1 MNAKKIIIGLFIA
14 ALTFTSCSD
23 DEGVVFQPTTPT
35 TETPL
40 GAYENGVLIVNQGGW
55 TQGNASVS
63 FVSNDFSVSE
73 NGVFN
78 NVNDTPLGDVGQ
90 SIAFYNDLAYI
101 VVNNSQKIEVV
112 NRYTFASVSTINTGL
127 NNPRYMAFANGKGYV
142 TNWGDS
148 NDANDDFIA
157 IIDLASN
164 TMTSTIAVGEGPEQI
179 LTLNNTLYIT
189 HKGGYG
195 QNNIVS
201 VINTTDSSVST
212 ITVGDTPDEMVLD
225 SSNNIWVLCE
235 GRPSYAAPETAGKL
249 VKINTTDNT
258 VATTIDFQTTTD
270 HPKVLAY
277 ESGYLYYYIDE
288 AIYKMDETDS
298 TLPTNSFI
306 SQALTEGDLA
316 IHSGKLYGTRA
327 DYNTGDSEIVIYDLT
342 TTNLIQSVDLN
353 TGAYHIYFN

>member
-1 MNAKKIIIGLFIA
+1 MKTKHFILGLFAA
-14 ALTFTSCSD
+14 ALTFTSCTD
-23 DEGVVFQPTTPT
+23 DEGVNFQPV
-35 TETPL
+35 PL
-40 GAYENGVLIVNQGGW
+40 GAYQNGILVVNQGTW
-55 TQGNASVS
+55 TQGDASVS

-78 NVNDTPLGDVGQ
+78 NVNNSPLGDVGQ

-112 NRYTFASVSTINTGL
+112 NRYTFETVTTITTGL
-127 NNPRYMAFANGKGYV
+127 NNPRYITFANGIGYI

-148 NDANDDFIA
+148 LDANDDFIA
-157 IIDLASN
+157 TIDLASN
-164 TMTSTIAVGEGPEQI
+164 TVTATIPVGEGPEQI
-179 LTLNNTLYIT
+179 LTLNNTLYVT
-189 HKGGYG
+189 HKGGWG

-201 VINTTDSSVST
+201 VINTTDSSVTT

-258 VATTIDFQTTTD
+258 VATTIDFAATTD
-270 HPKVLAY
+270 HPKILAY
-277 ESGYLYYYIDE
+277 ESGNLYYYIDDT
-288 AIYKMDETDS
+288 IYQMAETDT
-298 TLPTNSFI
+298 TLPTTPII

-316 IHSGKLYGTRA
+316 VHLGKLYGTRA
-327 DYNTGDSEIVIYDLT
+327 DYITGDSEIVIYDLT
-342 TTNLIQSVDLN
+342 TTSLIQSIDLN